1 MRAWERVG
9 EGASADRGGE
19 CIQKAVMSGV
29 KAKLQRCCFCPP
41 SVYQGREKQRI
52 VTHAVIKDCVP
63 ISSGW

>member
-41 SVYQGREKQRI
+41 SVVKGEKNNEL
-52 VTHAVIKDCVP
+52 
-63 ISSGW
+63 SLMLS